1 MKKLSKN
8 LTSDWSLKK
17 PLYVDRGD
25 KRYDRYAK
33 QLKENGFSDT
43 ETWSLDSTISKF
55 IIPRL
60 KRFKE
65 VSNGFPGDIDMTAEK
80 WSIILDKIIFAF
92 EFHLVADDWS
102 NNKEGFD
109 VEYAKYEEGMQLFAK
124 WFGHLWW

>member
-1 MKKLSKN
+1 VNKGDERYSR
-8 LTSDWSLKK
+8 
-17 PLYVDRGD
+17 YV
-25 KRYDRYAK
+25 K

-65 VSNGFPGDIDMTAEK
+65 VNNGFPGGGDMTAEK
-80 WSIILDKIIFAF
+80 WDVILDKIIFAF
-92 EFHLVADDWS
+92 EFHLVADEWS
-102 NNKEGFD
+102 GNKEGFD

-124 WFGHLWW
+124 WFGQLWW